1 MAPTCPACRLSR
13 AAVDAVIADASRT
26 RGERDDL
33 RIELERAYNLL
44 DGTDPLAVALRGLFG
59 WQSGSVARIVAEVRR
74 LQRFE
79 TTMLRG
85 IRAATAAEAAS
96 TKTDHGPAQR
106 RAGTPPAERGHPNER
121 RSSADDSVFSTGV
134 DKAAGGPTGPSAP
147 AGERP

>member
-1 MAPTCPACRLSR
+1 MAPNCPACGLSR

-79 TTMLRG
+79 TTMLPRP
-85 IRAATAAEAAS
+85 ILFRLYPEDEAKRKAKMAEA
-96 TKTDHGPAQR
+96 
-106 RAGTPPAERGHPNER
+106 RARFQAERDRG
-121 RSSADDSVFSTGV
+121 
-134 DKAAGGPTGPSAP
+134 
-147 AGERP
+147 